1 MTALI
6 TGTKIVG
13 FCPRVTVNSVNLV
26 TFGYASMA
34 TNDYVSIF
42 VANID
47 STDNLTIRTAQ
58 VMGMG
63 LVT

>member
-1 MTALI
+1 
-6 TGTKIVG
+6 
-13 FCPRVTVNSVNLV
+13 
-26 TFGYASMA
+26 MA